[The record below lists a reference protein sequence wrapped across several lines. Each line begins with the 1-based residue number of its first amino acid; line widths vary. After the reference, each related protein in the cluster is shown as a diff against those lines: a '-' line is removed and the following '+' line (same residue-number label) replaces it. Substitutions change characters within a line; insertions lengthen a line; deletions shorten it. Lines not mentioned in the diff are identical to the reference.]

1 LLNCEIDFERTRRI
15 FRSPIEQIE
24 TRKLSEL
31 PACFAR
37 MEKASAKGLYLA
49 GYLSYEAGY
58 GFEPRL
64 KHQDEFAFPVL
75 SFGVYPR
82 CQVSRQSVRP
92 KKISVTSDLNHSW
105 PEYHANIS
113 RIREYITAGDTY
125 QITYCIKNRFEF
137 SGAPYE
143 LYQSLLDFQP
153 VPYPAYIGHPEYQIL
168 SLSPELFFCK
178 RGRTIVTK
186 PMKGTLLRN
195 GSWHNKLFGARWLH
209 RDPKNRA
216 ENIMI
221 TDLLRNDLGRVCR
234 SGSVKTVK
242 LYEVAR
248 YRTVYQMT
256 STVQGELNDPN
267 IPYYDLFKA
276 IFPSGSVTGAPKI
289 RAMEIIRELE
299 PEERRIYTGAIGF
312 ISPEREMFFNVPIRT
327 ILLSKGGD
335 EGKGKGQRWQ
345 GEMGVGGGITHYST
359 PEGEWDECL
368 VKSRFLTAAL

>member
-1 LLNCEIDFERTRRI
+1 MLNCEIDFENTRRV
-15 FRSPIEQIE
+15 FRNPRELIE
-24 TRKLSEL
+24 THKLSEL
-31 PACFAR
+31 PDCFAR
-37 MEKASAKGLYLA
+37 LEEATRQGFYLA

-58 GFEPRL
+58 GFEPCLRH
-64 KHQDEFAFPVL
+64 KDEFAFPL
-75 SFGVYPR
+75 LCFGVYQNVVYKKNKDDSPHL
-82 CQVSRQSVRP
+82 SVGNC
-92 KKISVTSDLNHSW
+92 SLNHSW

-113 RIREYITAGDTY
+113 KIRDYIAAGDTY
-125 QITYCIKNRFEF
+125 QITYCVQNKF
-137 SGAPYE
+137 SYAGPPYE
-143 LYQSLLDFQP
+143 LYQALLGFQP
-153 VPYPAYIGHPEYQIL
+153 VPYPAYLGHPDYQIL
-168 SLSPELFFCK
+168 SLSPELFFHK

-186 PMKGTLLRN
+186 PMKGTLLRD
-195 GSWHNKLFGARWLH
+195 GSWHNDLFGARWLH
-209 RDPKNRA
+209 HDPKNRA

-221 TDLLRNDLGRVCR
+221 TDLLRNDLGRICR
-234 SGSVKTVK
+234 AGSVRTIK
-242 LYEVAR
+242 LYEVAK

-256 STVQGELNDPN
+256 STVRGELSDPA

-327 ILLSKGGD
+327 ILLRHG
-335 EGKGKGQRWQ
+335 E

-359 PEGEWDECL
+359 PEGEYDECL

>member
-1 LLNCEIDFERTRRI
+1 LLNCEIDFERTRRV
-15 FRSPIEQIE
+15 FRNAQEEIE
-24 TRKLSEL
+24 TNKLSEL

-37 MEKASAKGLYLA
+37 MEEASAKGLYLA

-58 GFEPRL
+58 GFEPCL
-64 KHQDEFAFPVL
+64 KQKDEFDFPVL
-75 SFGVYPR
+75 SFGVYSR
-82 CQVSRQSVRP
+82 CQVTRQTVQTKRQP
-92 KKISVTSDLNHSW
+92 ITADLNHSW

-113 RIREYITAGDTY
+113 KIREYIAAGDTY
-125 QITYCIKNRFEF
+125 QITYCLKNKFAYT
-137 SGAPYE
+137 GAPYE
-143 LYQSLLDFQP
+143 LYQALLDYQP
-153 VPYPAYIGHPEYQIL
+153 VPYPAYIGDRERQIL
-168 SLSPELFFCK
+168 SLSPELFFHK
-178 RGRTIVTK
+178 KGKKIVTK
-186 PMKGTLLRN
+186 PMKGTLLRD
-195 GSWHNKLFGARWLH
+195 GSWHNDLFGKRWLS

-221 TDLLRNDLGRVCR
+221 TDLLRNDLGRICLP
-234 SGSVKTVK
+234 GSVEAVK
-242 LYEVAR
+242 LYEVAK

-256 STVQGELNDPN
+256 STVQGDLSDPA

-312 ISPEREMFFNVPIRT
+312 ITPEREMFFNVPIRT
-327 ILLSKGGD
+327 ILLQGG
-335 EGKGKGQRWQ
+335 Q

-359 PEGEWDECL
+359 PEGEYDECL